1 MNLSTPRSLTPTKA
15 TRGTLFA
22 GVSQWCDGLMV
33 FPALKGTFE
42 TVKWIKLACLHRV
55 ASATLM
61 VDFFET
67 SSQQSIYAAW
77 KRVTLGFNG
86 GSGGLDG
93 KKAGISRTSS
103 SIELGTA
110 EDRAYG
116 SSPRAAA

>member
-15 TRGTLFA
+15 TPGMLFA

-33 FPALKGTFE
+33 FP
-42 TVKWIKLACLHRV
+42 V

-116 SSPRAAA
+116 SRPRAAA